1 MKKANIRDVASL
13 AGVSTTTVSH
23 VVNNTRFV
31 ETATREKVLSAI
43 SRLRFRPNHIARS
56 LAVKRSFSVG
66 LIISDVANPYYNN
79 VIKGVETVALANRYT
94 IYLFNANYDVSR
106 SLDFIDSIVSR
117 MVDGVM
123 VMTSRIEQ
131 PLIDEI
137 LTCDLPAVLSDY
149 DGKSS
154 ANIGIVSIDFEHG
167 TRQMVAH
174 LLGLGHRTFA
184 YVSGDSNMRTS
195 TIRWDI
201 LLRVLTENG
210 IPADN
215 VRLCKGNFRIDGG
228 RRALHEALAMDPR
241 PSAVFAVNDMSA
253 IGLLLEAQEAGL
265 SIPRDLSIVGVDNID
280 LGKEI
285 SPHLTT
291 IAIPGDDLGRR
302 SMTMLMDIIN
312 AKSRGDAQEAAG
324 FHEVIETELI
334 VRDTTAPAWRGTSP
348 RIG

>member
-1 MKKANIRDVASL
+1 VKKPNIRDVARL

-31 ETATREKVLSAI
+31 ETDTRDKVLSAI
-43 SRLRFRPNHIARS
+43 TRLRFRPNHIARS
-56 LAVKRSFSVG
+56 LAVRRSFSVG

-79 VIKGVETVALANRYT
+79 VIKGVEAVALANKYT
-94 IYLFNANYDVSR
+94 IYLFNANYDVPR

-137 LTCDLPAVLSDY
+137 LACDLPAVLSDY

-154 ANIGIVSIDFEHG
+154 SNIGIVSIDFEHG
-167 TRQMVAH
+167 IREMVAH

-201 LLRVLTENG
+201 FVKVLAENG
-210 IPADN
+210 IPAAD
-215 VRLCKGNFRIDGG
+215 VHLCRGNFRIDGG
-228 RRALHEALAMDPR
+228 RRALHEALAADPK
-241 PSAVFAVNDMSA
+241 PTALFAVNDMSA
-253 IGLLLEAQEAGL
+253 IGLLLEAQETGL
-265 SIPRDLSIVGVDNID
+265 SVPRDLSIVGVDNID

-291 IAIPGDDLGRR
+291 IAIPGHDLGKR
-302 SMTMLMDIIN
+302 SMGMLMEIIN
-312 AKSRGDAQEAAG
+312 ANRTGDAQDAAR
-324 FHEVIETELI
+324 FHEVIQTELI
-334 VRDTTAPAWRGTSP
+334 VRGTTARA
-348 RIG
+348 